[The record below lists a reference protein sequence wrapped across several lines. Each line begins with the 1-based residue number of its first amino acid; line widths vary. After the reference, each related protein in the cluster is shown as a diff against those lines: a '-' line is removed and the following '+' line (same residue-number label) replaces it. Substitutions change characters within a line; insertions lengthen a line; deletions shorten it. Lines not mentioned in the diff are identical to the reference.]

1 MRDCM
6 RGVIYLLNIPAT
18 SLRLTMHVKS
28 YENEMKCYLPSP
40 DVNKIL

>member
-1 MRDCM
+1 M

-18 SLRLTMHVKS
+18 SLRLAMHVKS

-40 DVNKIL
+40 DVNKNL